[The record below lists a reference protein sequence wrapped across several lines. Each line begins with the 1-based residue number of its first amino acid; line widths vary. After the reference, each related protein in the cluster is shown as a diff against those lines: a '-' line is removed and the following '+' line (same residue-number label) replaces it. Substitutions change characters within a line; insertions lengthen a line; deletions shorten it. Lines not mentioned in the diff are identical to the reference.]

1 MGLGRKGREE
11 ARLQVDVERLLWKGR
26 RIERNSDADGGEWAG
41 INGIDLRGCQF
52 KVVVWI

>member
-26 RIERNSDADGGEWAG
+26 RIKRNSDANGGEWAG
-41 INGIDLRGCQF
+41 IKAIDLRRCQF